1 MVNYPTRDAN
11 LAALRFRLSKE
22 RDKSGWS
29 YDALAER
36 TGLGR
41 RTLIDLETGN
51 STGTVDS
58 WYKVAQAFGMSA
70 GEFFALVETPLD
82 GEPEA

>member
-11 LAALRFRLSKE
+11 LAALRLRLSQE
-22 RDKSGWS
+22 RGRRKWS
-29 YDALAER
+29 YDVLAEL

-41 RTLIDLETGN
+41 RTLIDLETGK

-70 GEFFALVETPLD
+70 GEFFTLVETPLD
-82 GEPEA
+82 GEPET